1 MTTHQAQRTA
11 RRKLQAAARRFAA
24 QNPRGPARYLP
35 PAFFMTDRPDRT
47 PEILDVTAR
56 LPTGWGVIYR
66 HFGAADRAEIA
77 SRLAHIAR
85 QRGLCLLVAADAELA
100 RTIRA
105 HGVHWPN
112 QRLPGRASRHRFGL
126 ETASAHSA
134 EECRRAARAGVHA
147 LIVSTIFSSD
157 SPSASGSAPI
167 GPQRFLRM
175 AAATALPAY
184 ALGGVNQGNAA
195 RLASAHARAPAGF
208 AAVSAIH
215 DVWMA

>member
-24 QNPRGPARYLP
+24 HQQHGPARYLP

-66 HFGAADRAEIA
+66 HFGVADRTEIA
-77 SRLAHIAR
+77 SRLARIAH
-85 QRGLCLLVAADAELA
+85 QRGLCLLVAADPELA
-100 RTIRA
+100 RTIHA

-134 EECRRAARAGVHA
+134 EECRRAVRAGVHA
-147 LIVSTIFSSD
+147 LIVSTIFSSN
-157 SPSASGSAPI
+157 SPSASAPI

-175 AAATALPAY
+175 AAGTALPAY
-184 ALGGVNQGNAA
+184 ALGGVNERNAA
-195 RLASAHARAPAGF
+195 RLASAHTRAPAGF
-208 AAVSAIH
+208 AAVSSIH
-215 DVWMA
+215 DVWKA